1 MLEKFESLQLQGFE
15 TLKKMHIKYLEDK
28 IKKGDKHVDFDLIE
42 KIKLMNVD
50 EWEESLT
57 DKEKRK
63 IKKRNQDQRR
73 IIKRLLESDIGLA
86 EEFEI

>member
-28 IKKGDKHVDFDLIE
+28 INKGDKHVDYETIE
-42 KIKLMNVD
+42 RIKLMNVD
-50 EWEESLT
+50 EWEKSLT

-63 IKKRNQDQRR
+63 IK
-73 IIKRLLESDIGLA
+73 
-86 EEFEI
+86 